1 MQLAR
6 GLWLDPDKNWKR
18 KLEELVITLHLEEK
32 LSKPQ
37 IFEDYANQVYLGRRG
52 PFSINGFGEAANSY
66 FGKEVGQLNDAEA
79 ALLAGLVQRPS
90 YYNPYRYPDRARER
104 RDLVLGQMRQNGY
117 LTDEQFR
124 QAAATPIRLSQE
136 RLEGLETSYFLDVMN
151 DEVQSKLD
159 DHEKNS
165 RYIYTTLD
173 PDLQLAAEEAVRI
186 GMENVDQQL
195 KTRRKREAL
204 PEGQPQVALVALD
217 PHTGEV
223 KALVGGRSYGASQ
236 LNHALAMRQPG
247 SAFKP
252 FVYGAALDTAIAG
265 GRQIFTPASILDDSP
280 TTFRFSNQT
289 YAPNNFKQG
298 YMGEVTLRTA
308 LAHSLNVATVKLAEE
323 VGYDR
328 VVAMARR
335 AGLNDAIKPT
345 PAVALGAY
353 EATPIE
359 IAGAYT
365 LFANQGR
372 RLTPT
377 TVALVRARNGLAL
390 YQHNSDPVAAL
401 DPRVAYLMV
410 NMMQEVLRSGT
421 GAGVR
426 SRGFTL
432 PAAGKTGTSRDGWF
446 AGFTSGL
453 LCVVWVGFDDNREL
467 NLEGAKSALPIW
479 TEFMKRATTFRPYRD
494 AKDFPR
500 PQGLV
505 AAEICAE
512 SGQLATPSCPETHAE
527 VFIDGTQPVV
537 QCNLHA
543 PRPQDSV
550 ADRVIDLTAP
560 IGQTTAKP
568 Q

>member
-1 MQLAR
+1 
-6 GLWLDPDKNWKR
+6 
-18 KLEELVITLHLEEK
+18 
-32 LSKPQ
+32 
-37 IFEDYANQVYLGRRG
+37 
-52 PFSINGFGEAANSY
+52 
-66 FGKEVGQLNDAEA
+66 
-79 ALLAGLVQRPS
+79 VQRPS

-117 LTDEQFR
+117 LTDEQYR
-124 QAAATPIRLSQE
+124 RAVAAPIRLSQE

-195 KTRRKREAL
+195 KTRRKREAI
-204 PEGQPQVALVALD
+204 PAGQPQVALVALD

-236 LNHALAMRQPG
+236 LNHALAVRQPG

-252 FVYGAALDTAIAG
+252 FVYAAALDTAIAG
-265 GRQIFTPASILDDSP
+265 GRQIFTPASVLDDSP
-280 TTFRFSNQT
+280 TTFRFLNQT
-289 YAPNNFKQG
+289 YTPNNFKQD

-308 LAHSLNVATVKLAEE
+308 LAHSLNVATVQLAQE

-353 EATPIE
+353 EATPLE

-365 LFANQGR
+365 LFANQGK
-372 RLTPT
+372 RLSPT
-377 TVALVRARNGLAL
+377 TVALVRARDGLEL
-390 YQHNSDPVAAL
+390 YQSNSDAVPAL

-410 NMMQEVLRSGT
+410 DMMQEVLRSGT

-426 SRGFTL
+426 ARGFTL
-432 PAAGKTGTSRDGWF
+432 PAAGKTGTSHDGWF

-467 NLEGAKSALPIW
+467 NLEGARSALPIW
-479 TEFMKRATTFRPYRD
+479 TEFMKRAAAFRPYRD

-505 AAEICAE
+505 GAQICAE
-512 SGQLATPSCPETHAE
+512 SGQLATAYCPNTHSE

-537 QCNLHA
+537 QCELHA
-543 PRPQDSV
+543 PRPQETV
-550 ADRVIDLTAP
+550 ADRVIDPTVG
-560 IGQTTAKP
+560 INQTTAKT